1 MTAATDL
8 LLPPACNFCACQ
20 LPPLAKQPLL
30 CSTCRQSFT
39 SQDRPVCHRC
49 AAPVS
54 PVNTGEDCP
63 RCRDHRYHF
72 DAVVAMGIYQEKLRD
87 AVIKMKQRAHE
98 PLTLSMGVLLADT
111 LDARFGRTRPDVI
124 APIPTH
130 WLKRIRRG
138 VNGPDL
144 LVEGIESRWNLPMLP
159 DLLICRRRTQK
170 QGTLMP
176 AERLANVRNAFSVK
190 RGYDIGNAHILVV
203 DDIMTT
209 GATAS
214 EAARTL
220 RAAGATR
227 VTVAVVAR
235 GVGLSQRTG

>member
-8 LLPPACNFCACQ
+8 LLPPACNFCACP
-20 LPPLAKQPLL
+20 LPPLPEQPLL
-30 CSTCRQSFT
+30 CPTCRQAFT
-39 SQDRPVCHRC
+39 HQEKPLCPRC

-54 PVNTGEDCP
+54 PVDTGDECS
-63 RCRDHRYHF
+63 RCKDHRYHF
-72 DAVVAMGIYQEKLRD
+72 QAVLAMGIYQAELRE
-87 AVIKMKQRAHE
+87 AVIKMKQRVHE
-98 PLTLSMGVLLADT
+98 PLALAMGVLLADT
-111 LDARFGRTRPDVI
+111 LGPKLQEKQPDLI
-124 APIPTH
+124 APIPTY
-130 WLKRIRRG
+130 WLKRLRRG

-144 LVEGIESRWNLPMLP
+144 LAEGIGTRWDQPVYSNLLV
-159 DLLICRRRTQK
+159 CRRRTQK

-190 RGYDIGNAHILVV
+190 RGYDIENAHVLIV

-220 RAAGATR
+220 RSAGATR

-235 GVGLSQRTG
+235 GVGLSQRTS